1 MIYYIDRII
10 NKIILILTI
19 IFVFLGLYSLYD
31 SYPIYDE
38 IKNTE
43 KVKIY
48 NPIISDEY
56 INKNIIGWIK
66 IVNTIIDYPIL
77 QGKDN
82 NTYLSLN
89 YKDEYSFSGSIFLD
103 YRNNSDFSDDM
114 NIIYGHNMS
123 YKIMF
128 SELKYYKD
136 KKYFKTHNKGK
147 LYIKDNTYDIN
158 ILLYKEVNE
167 NDDIP
172 YNLYLYR
179 NNYNKK
185 IYKTLMNKKGNI
197 NKILILSTCKK
208 GNKNKR
214 IILVCELN
222 KIEV

>member
-1 MIYYIDRII
+1 MIYYIDKLF
-10 NKIILILTI
+10 NKIILVLI
-19 IFVFLGLYSLYD
+19 IIVMFLGLYSLYD

-48 NPIISDEY
+48 NPINNSEY
-56 INKNIIGWIK
+56 ANEHIIGWLK
-66 IVNTIIDYPIL
+66 IDNTIIDYPVM
-77 QGKDN
+77 QGSDN
-82 NTYLSLN
+82 NTYLNLN
-89 YKDEYSFSGSIFLD
+89 YKDEYSYSGSIFLD
-103 YRNNSDFSDDM
+103 YRNNSDLSDDM

-128 SELKYYKD
+128 SELKYYKN
-136 KKYFKTHNKGK
+136 KEYFNTHNKGK
-147 LYIKDNTYDIN
+147 LYIKDTIYEID

-167 NDDIP
+167 KDDIP
-172 YNLYLYR
+172 YNLYLYK

-185 IYKTLMNKKGNI
+185 IYKVLMNKKGNI

-214 IILVCELN
+214 IILVCKLN
-222 KIEV
+222 KI